1 MAKKRQRG
9 NGAGTVYPRKN
20 RDGKVTGYRG
30 SYFAPDGKRRY
41 VSAKRKGDAARAL
54 REAMTDADRG
64 LTFDASNQTV
74 SRYMTRWLEDFA
86 KGTIAPRTYHN
97 YRLQIREHIV
107 PAFGTM
113 KLSKLDTPNIQAL
126 YTAKLRDGLKPS
138 SVRYIHA
145 VLHCAL
151 KKAVE
156 LRLIPRN
163 PAASARPPKIRQEE
177 ITPLD
182 AQQARLLLEAA
193 RGDRFEC
200 LYALSL
206 MCGLRMGEALGLR
219 WSDIDLEAG
228 TLRVHRQLQKMRK
241 DGDKSGSLVFS
252 EPKNA
257 SRRTID
263 LPQRAIEALRNH
275 RKTQLEEKL
284 RANSYEDQGLVFATS
299 KGTPLDA
306 QNIVNRHFKPLL
318 KRTGLPDKRWHD
330 LRHTCATLL
339 LGRGVHPKLVQHL
352 LGHASITI
360 TLDRYSQWIATMGR
374 HAADGMEEALG

>member
-193 RGDRFEC
+193 KDDRFEC
-200 LYALSL
+200 LYVLSL
-206 MCGLRMGEALGLR
+206 TCGLRMGEALGLK
-219 WSDIDLEAG
+219 WSDIDLDAG
-228 TLRVHRQLQKMRK
+228 TLRVHRQLQRIRE
-241 DGDKSGSLVFS
+241 GGGLVFS

-263 LPQRAIEALRNH
+263 LPQKAVEALWSQ
-275 RKTQLEEKL
+275 RKRQIGEQLRGGAKWQ
-284 RANSYEDQGLVFATS
+284 DHGLVFASS
-299 KGTPLDA
+299 KGTPMDA
-306 QNIVNRHFKPLL
+306 QNIVNRYFKPLL
-318 KRTGLPDKRWHD
+318 KRAGLPDIRWHD
-330 LRHTCATLL
+330 LRHTYATLL
-339 LGRGVHPKLVQHL
+339 LARGTHPTYVQKS
-352 LGHASITI
+352 LGHASVQL
-360 TLDRYSQWIATMGR
+360 TLDRYSHWMPSMGR
-374 HAADGMEEALG
+374 NTAQGIDEALG